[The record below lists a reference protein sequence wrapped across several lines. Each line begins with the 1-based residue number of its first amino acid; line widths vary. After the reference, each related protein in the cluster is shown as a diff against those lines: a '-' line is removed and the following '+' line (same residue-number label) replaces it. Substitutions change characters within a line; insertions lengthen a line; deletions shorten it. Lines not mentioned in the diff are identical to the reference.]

1 MTSKDMTNATFSPAS
16 ADGPMPSTSRDGPLT
31 GQCGPEAVPV
41 SRFRALD
48 STRAMPTNDTSGPLF
63 SALSPSAALSASL
76 ASRLQ
81 ARMDVNGSPEYEL
94 TWKHWDMPAG
104 PLVYRLRALPRRTS
118 AADCIGWPTPRA
130 ADGHKNTRTYQ
141 GAMNEVKRVGL
152 RRSDLQTVVQ
162 VMMGDRLPLA
172 GWPTPDA
179 GAQNIND
186 TTWQE
191 RQAKLREK
199 YHNGNGFGMTLGM
212 AVRIAGWGTP
222 QARDWKDVGD
232 QSNIP
237 VNGYLPRQVMLEDQA
252 RGANT
257 SGSGVETDTIG
268 ALTPQFSCWIMG
280 FPQEWVSCAD
290 SATPWCRR

>member
-31 GQCGPEAVPV
+31 DHCGPEAVPV

-104 PLVYRLRALPRRTS
+104 PLICRLRASPRRTS
-118 AADCIGWPTPRA
+118 AAGCIGWPTPRA
-130 ADGHKNTRTYQ
+130 ADGHKNTRTHQ
-141 GAMNEVKRVGL
+141 GAMNEAKRVGL
-152 RRSDLQTVVQ
+152 SRSDLQTVVQ

-191 RQAKLREK
+191 RQATLREK

-212 AVRIAGWGTP
+212 AVQIAGWGTP

-232 QSNIP
+232 QSNIR
-237 VNGYLPRQVMLEDQA
+237 VNGYLLRQVMLAEQA
-252 RGANT
+252 HGANT
-257 SGSGVETDTIG
+257 GGSGVETDTIG

-290 SATPWCRR
+290 SATP